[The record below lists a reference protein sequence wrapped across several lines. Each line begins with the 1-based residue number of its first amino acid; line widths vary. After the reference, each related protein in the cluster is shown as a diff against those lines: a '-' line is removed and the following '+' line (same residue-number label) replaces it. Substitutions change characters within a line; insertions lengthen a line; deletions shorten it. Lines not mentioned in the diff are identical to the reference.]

1 MLQRSQILR
10 CGICG
15 KMIEVINPGRGLLLC
30 CGKPMAPLVEKV
42 DGEFAED
49 HRPSTWR
56 KDDSVVLEIG
66 ATPHEMTEQHH
77 IIWLEVVTP
86 KRIIRIFNPGDRP
99 EVELELPRGEIY
111 LRVLCN
117 RYGLWK
123 FRVKFSA
130 ENEDKYRIISKA
142 DDSFNTFRAPEA
154 RARVLEVSDDTLKVE
169 FTGNL
174 CRTCGFYDYF
184 EDFRLILK
192 DEGLYSQ
199 LTEIRELEDS
209 TIVKYKLKCGM

>member
-15 KMIEVINPGRGLLLC
+15 KMIEVINPERRLLLC
-30 CGKPMAPLVEKV
+30 CVKPMAPLVEKV

-49 HRPSTWR
+49 NRPSTWR

-117 RYGLWK
+117 RHGLWK
-123 FRVKFSA
+123 FRVKFSV

-142 DDSFNTFRAPEA
+142 VDSFNTFRAPEA

-209 TIVKYKLKCGM
+209 TIVKYKLKYGM